1 MFCGLVLGVL
11 VLFENSIVCQ
21 CTFVAWVCVTCPLC
35 TVWWMPA
42 VCGCVPVVAWLN
54 SIDGSRH
61 LFGSVRGGVV
71 DMLFNSR
78 IF

>member
-1 MFCGLVLGVL
+1 MPMYFCCVGVCHLLFCALRGGCLLV
-11 VLFENSIVCQ
+11 
-21 CTFVAWVCVTCPLC
+21 
-35 TVWWMPA
+35 
-42 VCGCVPVVAWLN
+42 GCVPVVAWLN

>member
-1 MFCGLVLGVL
+1 MPMYFCCVGVCHL
-11 VLFENSIVCQ
+11 P
-21 CTFVAWVCVTCPLC
+21 FVHCVVDACF
-35 TVWWMPA
+35 V
-42 VCGCVPVVAWLN
+42 GCVPVVAWLN

-71 DMLFNSR
+71 DMLLNSR